1 MVNSTGFVTSE
12 EEVGRSLGEVL
23 EMSTTLTVVM
33 VSSVFAYAQTH
44 QDLHIKCM
52 QLSISPLYLNKTI
65 WKRLGNNSIGPDG
78 PLRIVNFIKN
88 LKKKITPI

>member
-52 QLSISPLYLNKTI
+52 QLSAGPLYLTI
-65 WKRLGNNSIGPDG
+65 
-78 PLRIVNFIKN
+78 
-88 LKKKITPI
+88 